1 MSKIQPYIYNQDCR
15 IDFEP
20 DKAYSCGI
28 RGDSLCPNTFKIPV
42 VDEKYFE
49 KTSLSEKCLCIEKLK
64 SSLEILAKSEPA
76 KYNAY
81 LNEYKNKYNQNKC
94 ADVFKNYIPLN
105 QEEIYSSVTQ
115 ADKERIESQSK
126 KERNQRVFIGV
137 AVLVV
142 AIGMISIYATKND

>member
-28 RGDSLCPNTFKIPV
+28 RADSLCPNTFKIPV
-42 VDEKYFE
+42 VDEKYYNSSSVYE
-49 KTSLSEKCLCIEKLK
+49 RCKCINKLK

-76 KYNAY
+76 KYNSY
-81 LNEYKNKYNQNKC
+81 LNEYNNKYNQNKC
-94 ADVFKNYIPLN
+94 ADVFKNYIATN
-105 QEEIYSSVTQ
+105 QENIYSSVTQ

-126 KERNQRVFIGV
+126 KERNQRIYIGV
-137 AVLVV
+137 TVLIV
-142 AIGMISIYATKND
+142 AIGMITIYATKND